1 MKQIIIES
9 AKNVFQAASLKEI
22 ILASAESCTGGMLST
37 AMTDIPGSSKVFE
50 CGFVTYSNLSKM
62 RVLGV
67 REETLKAFG
76 AVSEEV
82 AAEMA
87 IGALYNSKANLA
99 ISITGVAG
107 PGGTITKPEGM
118 VCFSIAFDK
127 GATFNETKKFGPLGR
142 DIVRQKATLYGLT
155 LLENALAQ
163 LS

>member
-1 MKQIIIES
+1 MKEIIIER
-9 AKNVFQAASLKEI
+9 AKIVFQAASLKKNV
-22 ILASAESCTGGMLST
+22 LASAESCTGGMLST
-37 AMTDIPGSSKVFE
+37 AITDIPGSSTVFE

-67 REETLKAFG
+67 REETLKTFG

-107 PGGTITKPEGM
+107 PGGTISKPEGM

-127 GATFNETKKFGPLGR
+127 KAKLIKTKNFGSLGR

-163 LS
+163 

>member
-9 AKNVFQAASLKEI
+9 AKNVFQAASLKKT
-22 ILASAESCTGGMLST
+22 ILTSAESCTGGMLSS
-37 AMTDIPGSSKVFE
+37 AITDIPGSSKVFE

-67 REETLKAFG
+67 KEETLKTFG

-87 IGALYNSKANLA
+87 IGALNNSKANFA

-107 PGGTITKPEGM
+107 PGGTLTKPEGM

-127 GATFNETKKFGPLGR
+127 NTKLKETKNFGPLGR
-142 DIVRQKATLYGLT
+142 NIIRQKATLYGLT

-163 LS
+163 

>member
-9 AKNVFQAASLKEI
+9 AKIVFQAASLKKTV
-22 ILASAESCTGGMLST
+22 LASAESCTGGMLST
-37 AMTDIPGSSKVFE
+37 AITDIPGSSTVFE

-67 REETLKAFG
+67 REETLKTFG

-107 PGGTITKPEGM
+107 PGGTTAKPEGM
-118 VCFSIAFDK
+118 VCFSIAFDNK
-127 GATFNETKKFGPLGR
+127 AKWNKTKYFGPLGR
-142 DIVRQKATLYGLT
+142 NIVRQKATLYGLT

-163 LS
+163 

>member
-1 MKQIIIES
+1 MKEIIIES
-9 AKNVFQAASLKEI
+9 AKIVFQAASLKKTV
-22 ILASAESCTGGMLST
+22 LASAESCTGGMLST
-37 AMTDIPGSSKVFE
+37 AITDIPGSSTVFE

-62 RVLGV
+62 KVLGV
-67 REETLKAFG
+67 SEVTSKTFG

-107 PGGTITKPEGM
+107 PGGTTTKPEGM

-127 GATFNETKKFGPLGR
+127 NTKLNKTKNFGPLGR
-142 DIVRQKATLYGLT
+142 NIVRQKATLYGLK
-155 LLENALAQ
+155 LLENALTQ
-163 LS
+163 

>member
-1 MKQIIIES
+1 MRKSIFNASKAILEIATIKQMTIS
-9 AKNVFQAASLKEI
+9 T
-22 ILASAESCTGGMLST
+22 AESCTGGMLSSALT
-37 AMTDIPGSSKVFE
+37 EIPGSSAIFE

-62 RVLGV
+62 RILGV
-67 REETLKAFG
+67 REETLKTFG

-87 IGALYNSKANLA
+87 VGALYNSKASLA

-107 PGGTITKPEGM
+107 PGGTSAKPEGM

-127 GATFNETKKFGPLGR
+127 KAKLNKTKNFGPLGR

-163 LS
+163 QS

>member
-1 MKQIIIES
+1 MKQIIIEV
-9 AKNVFQAASLKEI
+9 AKNVFQAASLKRT

-37 AMTDIPGSSKVFE
+37 AITDIPGSSTVFE

-62 RVLGV
+62 RVLSV
-67 REETLKAFG
+67 REETLKTFG

-87 IGALYNSKANLA
+87 VGALYNSKASLA

-107 PGGTITKPEGM
+107 PGGTSAKPEGM
-118 VCFSIAFDK
+118 VCFSIAFNNK
-127 GATFNETKKFGPLGR
+127 AKLNKTKNFGPLGR
-142 DIVRQKATLYGLT
+142 NIVRQKATLYGLT

-163 LS
+163 QS

>member
-1 MKQIIIES
+1 MKEIITES
-9 AKNVFQAASLKEI
+9 AKIVFQAASLRKT

-37 AMTDIPGSSKVFE
+37 AITDIAGSSTVFE

-67 REETLKAFG
+67 SEETLKTFG

-107 PGGTITKPEGM
+107 PGGSSTKPEGM
-118 VCFSIAFDK
+118 VCFSIALDK
-127 GATFNETKKFGPLGR
+127 KTKLNKTKNFAPLGR
-142 DIVRQKATLYGLT
+142 NIVRQKATLYGLT

-163 LS
+163 QS

>member
-1 MKQIIIES
+1 MKEIIIES
-9 AKNVFQAASLKEI
+9 AKIVFQAASLKNTV
-22 ILASAESCTGGMLST
+22 LASAESCTGGMLST
-37 AMTDIPGSSKVFE
+37 AITDIPGSSTVFE

-67 REETLKAFG
+67 REETLKTFG

-107 PGGTITKPEGM
+107 PGGTTAKPEGM
-118 VCFSIAFDK
+118 VCFSIAFDNK
-127 GATFNETKKFGPLGR
+127 AKLNKTKNFGPLGR
-142 DIVRQKATLYGLT
+142 NIVRQKATLYGLR
-155 LLENALAQ
+155 LLENTLAQ
-163 LS
+163 QF

>member
-1 MKQIIIES
+1 MKEIIIES
-9 AKNVFQAASLKEI
+9 AKIVFQAASLKNTV
-22 ILASAESCTGGMLST
+22 LASAESCTGGMLST
-37 AMTDIPGSSKVFE
+37 AMTDIPGSSTVFE

-67 REETLKAFG
+67 REETLKTFG

-107 PGGTITKPEGM
+107 PGGTTAKPEGM
-118 VCFSIAFDK
+118 VCFSIAFNNK
-127 GATFNETKKFGPLGR
+127 AKLNKTKNFGPLGR
-142 DIVRQKATLYGLT
+142 NIVRQKATLYGLR

-163 LS
+163 QF

>member
-9 AKNVFQAASLKEI
+9 AKNVFQAASLKKI

-37 AMTDIPGSSKVFE
+37 AITDIPGSSKVFE

-87 IGALYNSKANLA
+87 IGAVYNSKANLA

-127 GATFNETKKFGPLGR
+127 NAKFNETKNFGPLGR

-155 LLENALAQ
+155 LLENALSQ
-163 LS
+163 